1 MSCWV
6 NDALKALSRIKSR
19 DLAWYFFSDRGSRY
33 RNTNK
38 QSRTTPSGYWKIT
51 GKTAQVKER
60 SSGSHHS
67 IGFKKTLVFLTGK
80 SPHGERTN
88 WIMHEYSNLSSPE
101 EITSHVVCK
110 VEYTGPAD
118 SLQIAGESTSE
129 RTAESLQIAGESTS
143 ERPAKSL
150 QIANEDGYSDS
161 YWEGNTNEDW
171 DTYLV

>member
-1 MSCWV
+1 MLNHYPSIFLWY
-6 NDALKALSRIKSR
+6 DFYSSFLTALSWIKSR

-38 QSRTTPSGYWKIT
+38 QTRTTPSGYWKIT

-60 SSGSHHS
+60 LSGCHHQ

-101 EITSHVVCK
+101 EIVRSTLCFSFDV
-110 VEYTGPAD
+110 YTLFGLKMRKM
-118 SLQIAGESTSE
+118 SFKSSTFKI
-129 RTAESLQIAGESTS
+129 L
-143 ERPAKSL
+143 KL
-150 QIANEDGYSDS
+150 KY
-161 YWEGNTNEDW
+161 
-171 DTYLV
+171 